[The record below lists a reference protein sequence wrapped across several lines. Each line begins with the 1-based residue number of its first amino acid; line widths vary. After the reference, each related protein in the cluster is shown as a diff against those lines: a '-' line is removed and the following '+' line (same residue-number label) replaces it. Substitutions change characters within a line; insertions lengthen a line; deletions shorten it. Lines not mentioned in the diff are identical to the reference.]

1 MKILV
6 INAGS
11 SSVKYQLFDADNEKL
26 LAKGLVE
33 RIGLEDGILT
43 HKVNGKAHEIRQK
56 LEDHAQALEL
66 VMKTLVDKEIG
77 VIKSLDEIGAI
88 GHRILHGGTIYK
100 KPTLV
105 DAKVLKNLEKL
116 IPLGPLHMPA
126 NINGIKACM
135 KVMPGKPNV
144 ALFDTAFHS
153 TMPEYAY
160 TYPLPY
166 EWVKKYNVRKFG
178 FHGMSH
184 DYISR
189 TVAELE
195 GKKNLRII
203 SCHIG
208 NGASVCAIKNGKCID
223 TSMGLTPLEG
233 LMMGTRCGDVDLAV
247 AEYVMQQTGMDIHE
261 FITVAN
267 KKSGLL
273 GISGVSS
280 DIRDINKAASDG
292 NKQAQ
297 LSLEMDYYRIKK
309 YIGSYAAALGGVD
322 VIVFTAGSGENR
334 DELREAVMDG
344 MEFMGVDFDKD
355 ANKNFTRGEIC
366 LISKPSSKVKV
377 YVIPTDEELV
387 IMRDTK
393 KIVEKIS

>member
-11 SSVKYQLFDADNEKL
+11 SSVKYQLFDAENEKL

-33 RIGLEDGILT
+33 RIGLNDSVLT
-43 HKVNGKAHEIRQK
+43 HKVNGKAYEIKQR
-56 LEDHAQALEL
+56 LDDHAEALKL
-66 VMKTLVDKEIG
+66 VMNTLVDEKIG
-77 VIKSLDEIGAI
+77 VIKSLDEVGAI

-100 KPTLV
+100 EPTLV
-105 DAKVLKNLEKL
+105 DDKVLKNLDKL

-135 KVMPGKPNV
+135 EVMPGKPNV

-166 EWVKKYNVRKFG
+166 EWVDKYNVRKFG

-189 TVAELE
+189 VVEELE
-195 GKKNLRII
+195 GKKDLRII
-203 SCHIG
+203 NCHIG

-247 AEYVMQQTGMDIHE
+247 AEYVMNQTGMDIHE
-261 FITVAN
+261 FMTIAN

-273 GISGVSS
+273 GVSGVSS
-280 DIRDINKAASDG
+280 DIRDINKAAEGG
-292 NKQAQ
+292 NKQAK
-297 LSLEMDYYRIKK
+297 LALEMDYYRIKK

-334 DELREAVMDG
+334 DELREAVMEGLD
-344 MEFMGVDFDKD
+344 FMGVDFDKE

-366 LISKPSSKVKV
+366 LISKPTSKVKV

-387 IMRDTK
+387 IMRETK
-393 KIVEKIS
+393 KIVEKNN